1 MSRIAIVFGAL
12 LLASAS
18 FLFSISSAGQR
29 ISPLY
34 AAGAFPLNG
43 VPSERLAY
51 SMYRSSVLETRNSQ
65 ASVSPATVLLAR
77 QAYAREPLS
86 PEALALIARDMGT
99 RTKIKELALLEAAN
113 LISRRSNQVSLD
125 LMAAYAYADNQHE
138 NFKVLDQLL
147 SRNSVAQGPL
157 LDGLSAMVANS
168 NMRPSVLR
176 LLSRNPPWAPQFWR
190 RLAQSAQGLPG
201 AAELRLARARQNA
214 SVDPDLDRMLI
225 EGLAGQ
231 GLFGDAER
239 IGNTLFPEAGISR
252 KQEIVLRNTSF
263 SFQPDYLPF
272 DWRLISNGDYGT
284 TIDLAHSVLA
294 ISALAGSSGTAAEQ
308 LVHLSQGAYRLS
320 VQLDPRSAPAGDHLG
335 VSLICADQAANI
347 LFKDRITRLPA
358 LINNSTCTWAYLRVF
373 IQLPSDAQDMDW
385 AIQNIVL
392 RPIAKD

>member
-1 MSRIAIVFGAL
+1 
-12 LLASAS
+12 
-18 FLFSISSAGQR
+18 
-29 ISPLY
+29 
-34 AAGAFPLNG
+34 
-43 VPSERLAY
+43 
-51 SMYRSSVLETRNSQ
+51 MYRSSVLETRNSQ

-138 NFKVLDQLL
+138 SLKVLDQLL